1 MRIFDLFSPYGSLPS
16 PPTSHQAAFT
26 PGVPSPCK
34 EVLLIASDGGDDP
47 CLMRRL
53 AGDEY
58 ILKASA
64 VLTSLCV
71 SVSDPYDS
79 NSY

>member
-1 MRIFDLFSPYGSLPS
+1 MDPYPH
-16 PPTSHQAAFT
+16 PQQAINGAFT
-26 PGVPSPCK
+26 PGVPSPYK

-47 CLMRRL
+47 CLMRGL
-53 AGDEY
+53 TGDEH

-64 VLTSLCV
+64 VLSSLCV
-71 SVSDPYDS
+71 PVSDPSDS